1 MTPRERGSG
10 LGWIAAA
17 VAATG
22 TAVYANSMANGFT
35 LDDFWIIQTNPR
47 IHALGNWR
55 AIWAAPYWP
64 TPEGPALGLYRPL
77 TQFAFAVQWALGHGH
92 PWIYHA
98 VNVALHGVV
107 CGLVVLLLAE
117 LVPSRLAAAFG
128 GLLFAVHPVHVE
140 AVANGVGQAEL
151 LGAVGVLAACVLH
164 VRRPRLAVD
173 YPRLAG
179 LLSLYA
185 LSLLAKENAVV
196 LPALLVALDAAQGRI
211 RLSPRGLLEYAGAMA
226 FTLLMLGAVAGF
238 YLVLRLSVLGT
249 ITGTHATI
257 GLTYLQ
263 HPASRI
269 MTALRAWIEYARLLF
284 FPLRLAPDYGPAL
297 ILPVTAPTPLM
308 VLGALLLAVTLCLA
322 ALTPRHPAA
331 GLPAAW
337 FLITILPVSNLLFGV
352 GVVVA
357 ERTLYLPSVA
367 VAVLG
372 AYLAHGALQRLHT
385 GPSRRLHATALAA
398 AGLVMVL
405 LLATRTVIRN
415 PVWRDDSSL
424 MRSMVADT
432 PENYRAQWA
441 AAAVAL
447 AQGDTTSSLGHWRLA
462 FRLWPDD
469 PQLDTDFGEVLLR
482 MGKADEAIVL
492 LQRAAR
498 LHIWPA
504 RPERLLAIA
513 YLQVGRYTDAIVA
526 ATRAQTLMGPTHEL
540 RQIRARALLGLGDFR
555 GAQRQLRSLLARD
568 TAARAADWAVLAR
581 ALAAGADTAA
591 AVTALDSAAACA
603 VTHSDS
609 SLIDVARKGL
619 GVPPHPASRR

>member
-1 MTPRERGSG
+1 MSRQRDPGF
-10 LGWIAAA
+10 GWIAATTA
-17 VAATG
+17 VAG
-22 TAVYANSMANGFT
+22 MAVYANSVANGFT

-64 TPEGPALGLYRPL
+64 TPEGKALGLYRPL
-77 TQFAFAVQWALGHGH
+77 TQFAFAVQWAIGHGH

-98 VNVALHGVV
+98 VNVALHGAV
-107 CGLVVLLLAE
+107 CALVVLLLAE

-128 GLLFAVHPVHVE
+128 GLLFAVHPVHAE

-151 LGAVGVLAACVLH
+151 LGAVGVLAACV
-164 VRRPRLAVD
+164 VYARRPRVTVG
-173 YPRLAG
+173 YRRLAG

-185 LSLLAKENAVV
+185 LSLLAKENAIV

-211 RLSPRGLLEYAGAMA
+211 QSSHRGWIGYLDAVA
-226 FTLLMLGAVAGF
+226 FLLLMLGAVAGF
-238 YLVLRLSVLGT
+238 YLLLRLSVLGT
-249 ITGTHATI
+249 ITGTRATI

-263 HPASRI
+263 RPASRV

-308 VLGALLLAVTLCLA
+308 ALGGLLLLTTVCLA

-367 VAVLG
+367 LAVLG
-372 AYLAHGALQRLHT
+372 AHLARAAGRRAAGAA
-385 GPSRRLHATALAA
+385 PRRQALVAT
-398 AGLVMVL
+398 AGLVPLVL
-405 LLATRTVIRN
+405 LGARTVIRN
-415 PVWRDDSSL
+415 PVWHDDGSL

-432 PENYRAQWA
+432 PENYRSQWA
-441 AAAVAL
+441 AASVAL
-447 AQGDTTSSLGHWRLA
+447 AQGDTAFSLDHWRLA
-462 FRLWPDD
+462 YRLWPDD

-482 MGKADEAIVL
+482 MGRTDEAIPL

-498 LHIWPA
+498 LHVWPA

-526 ATRAQTLMGPTHEL
+526 ATRAQTLMGPDTRL
-540 RQIRARALLGLGDFR
+540 QQVRARALLGLGDFR
-555 GAQRQLRSLLARD
+555 GAQRQLRGLLARHD
-568 TAARAADWAVLAR
+568 HARAADWAILAR
-581 ALAAGADTAA
+581 ALAAGADTTAA
-591 AVTALDSAAACA
+591 LAALDSATAVAA
-603 VTHSDS
+603 TRSDS
-609 SLIDVARKGL
+609 SLIAVARKGL
-619 GVPPHPASRR
+619 TPVSHSLDHR